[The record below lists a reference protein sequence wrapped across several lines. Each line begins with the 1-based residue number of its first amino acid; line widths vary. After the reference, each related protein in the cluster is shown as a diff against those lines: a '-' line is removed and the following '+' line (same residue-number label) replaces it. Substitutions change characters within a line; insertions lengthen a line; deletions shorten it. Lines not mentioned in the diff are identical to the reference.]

1 MAYLTE
7 NPFIRKLK
15 AKGTY
20 KNIVTVEQLSKLQ
33 LTFFI

>member
-15 AKGTY
+15 VKGTY
-20 KNIVTVEQLSKLQ
+20 ENILTVKQLSKLQ